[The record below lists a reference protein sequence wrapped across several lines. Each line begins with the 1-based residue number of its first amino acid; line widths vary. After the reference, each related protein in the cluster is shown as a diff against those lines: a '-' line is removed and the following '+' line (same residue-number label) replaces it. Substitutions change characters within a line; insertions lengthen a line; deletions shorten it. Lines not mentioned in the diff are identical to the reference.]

1 MNTNRHSDVAQS
13 IFEAMN
19 SHNLMALEKNLAE
32 HAILDF
38 PGTGIIEGSRRIIVF
53 IKALLRKYP
62 RLAFNVDDII
72 IDKERIC
79 VVWHNEGESSTGT
92 AYANRGITLVHLAA
106 DKITLISD
114 YFKDTSFVPNK
125 SKEQ

>member
-1 MNTNRHSDVAQS
+1 MYTTRHISLAQS

-19 SHNLMALEKNLAE
+19 SHNLITLEKNLAE
-32 HAILDF
+32 HAVLDF
-38 PGTGIIEGSRRIIVF
+38 PGTDVIKGSRRIIVF

-62 RLAFNVDDII
+62 RLTFNVDDII

-92 AYANRGITLVHLAA
+92 AYANRGITLVHLKA

-114 YFKDTSFVPNK
+114 YFKDTSFITK
-125 SKEQ
+125 K